1 MGRIHMKNLYEL
13 QKKIEKARQELDQA
27 YLAADCFESYYEKST
42 ELDRLIEEYIER
54 KETSAAE

>member
-1 MGRIHMKNLYEL
+1 MKNLYEL